1 MATRERTG
9 QAAADRATAG
19 DAGYKWLVLIIVG
32 LGSFMSA
39 MDGSIVNIAIPLIRE
54 QYQVSISAVS
64 WVSAA
69 YLLVISSLLLS
80 VGRLGDMLG
89 YKGMYAVGYA
99 IFGLGSLF
107 CGLSPNLPA
116 LIGSRVLQG
125 TGAAVLM
132 AIGPALITTSFP
144 GNQRGRALGLQATLT
159 YTGLTI
165 GPSLGGWVA
174 GQFGWH
180 WVFLINVPI
189 AIAGAALALTRLR
202 PAGSRTRQEFDL
214 LGAFLFTVGLTS
226 LLIALNEA
234 ETWGWSRPTY
244 GLILVGLIL
253 ISCFIWHEGRTAH
266 PMLPLSL
273 FRLPAFSGG
282 VAAALL
288 QYAASFILSFL
299 LPFYLQDF
307 RALPPSQ
314 AGAVMTVQP
323 LAMVAVAALAGWLSD
338 RVGTRLPATTGMVAS
353 ATGLWFIG
361 HSGAGTPLPCIM
373 LFLGLI
379 GLGNGLFVPPNNSS
393 IMGSAPR
400 ERQGVAS
407 ALLAAARNVGMVT
420 GVTLSSALFS
430 MLRSRAEMAGMAEDG
445 AFLAAFRGTLLL
457 AVGLAAFT
465 ALLSL
470 VRPSPPKQN

>member
-1 MATRERTG
+1 MATGDRTG
-9 QAAADRATAG
+9 QEMPAEASAG
-19 DAGYKWLVLIIVG
+19 EAGYKWLVLIIVG

-54 QYQVSISAVS
+54 QYSASISDVS

-89 YKGMYAVGYA
+89 FKRVYSAGYV

-107 CGLSPNLPA
+107 CGLAPSLPM
-116 LIGSRVLQG
+116 LIGARVVQG
-125 TGAAVLM
+125 VGAAILM

-144 GNQRGRALGLQATLT
+144 GTQRGRALGLQATLT
-159 YTGLTI
+159 YTGLTL

-189 AIAGAALALTRLR
+189 AIVGAVLALTRLR
-202 PAGSRTRQEFDL
+202 PAGGPTRQPFDL
-214 LGAFLFTVGLTS
+214 AGALLFTLGLTS
-226 LLIALNEA
+226 LLLALNEA
-234 ETWGWSRPTY
+234 GMWGWSSAPTL
-244 GLILVGLIL
+244 GLILTGLVL
-253 ISCFIWHEGRTAH
+253 LALFVWHEGRTAH
-266 PMLPLSL
+266 PMLPLGL
-273 FRLPAFSGG
+273 FRVPAFSGG
-282 VAAALL
+282 VGAALL
-288 QYAASFILSFL
+288 QYAASFMLSFL

-307 RALPPSQ
+307 RALAPSQ
-314 AGAVMTVQP
+314 AGGVMTIQP
-323 LAMVAVAALAGWLSD
+323 LAMVAVAALAGWLAD
-338 RVGTRLPATTGMVAS
+338 RVGTRLPATAGMVAS

-361 HSGAGTPLPCIM
+361 HSGAATPLPLIM

-400 ERQGVAS
+400 NRQGVAS

-420 GVTLSSALFS
+420 GVALSSALFS
-430 MLRSRAEMAGMAEDG
+430 LLRSQADMAGAASDA
-445 AFLAAFRGTLLL
+445 AFLAAFRGTLLA

-470 VRPSPPKQN
+470 VRPSVPKQ